1 MQNEWQAGAANLK
14 GVCISK
20 ALPFLNLIFCIKIS
34 DFFMMYV
41 CLSTSLVSGSSK
53 AQGRGGGTGFQMGT
67 VLMFPF
73 LLLLSFHL

>member
-1 MQNEWQAGAANLK
+1 MASGGGQSEG
-14 GVCISK
+14 CMYFK

-34 DFFMMYV
+34 DFFTMYV

-67 VLMFPF
+67 VLMFPI
-73 LLLLSFHL
+73 LLLSFHL